1 MSSLTSHKC
10 VASLKYSKIVCIHEN
25 FDANHLTINVGELF
39 TAIEIERII
48 SEEYLRISYL

>member
-1 MSSLTSHKC
+1 MSSLTSHKF
-10 VASLKYSKIVCIHEN
+10 VASFKYRKIVCTHEN

-48 SEEYLRISYL
+48 SEEY